1 MEAILRGLGA
11 GALSNMLGHDGVR
24 IVGAIFLAALAFA
37 FVTREIGR
45 FTGANRSASD
55 GEMILRGSYVLVVY
69 GGSALIFVAGVAWAW
84 GSLSG

>member
-11 GALSNMLGHDGVR
+11 GALSNTLGHDGVR

-45 FTGANRSASD
+45 FTGANRVSD
-55 GEMILRGSYVLVVY
+55 GEMILRGSFVLVVY
-69 GGSALIFVAGVAWAW
+69 GGGAVIFAAAVVWALGYLFA
-84 GSLSG
+84 